1 MPKRISLS
9 QSLTERVTRKLLLP
23 SVVVYDGPS
32 ALDGERIVAI
42 LTGGGQSLTRN
53 AKTGA
58 LAQLFILRADVAPH
72 VAVRDGRD
80 VSVCGNCPHRPVYG
94 GDCYVQVYQGPRSAW
109 QAWSDGKVPYLTPL
123 AAGAALAI
131 AVKVGRIAGVRLGA
145 YGDPAALPLSV
156 AADLTHAV
164 RAVNGVTTG
173 YTHQWRDTSP
183 AWSRFVM
190 ASADSADDQ
199 RDARAMGYRSFR
211 VVKPDAP
218 DAGAV
223 KGVSCPASAES
234 GKAKTCATC
243 GLCNGAR
250 VEGRVGGD
258 VRINLH

>member
-1 MPKRISLS
+1 MNPNLS
-9 QSLTERVTRKLLLP
+9 ATLRERVTRKLLLP

-42 LTGGGQSLTRN
+42 LTGGGQSISRN
-53 AKTGA
+53 DKTGH
-58 LAQLFILRADVAPH
+58 LAQLWIMRADVAPH
-72 VAVRDGRD
+72 HATRDGRD
-80 VSVCGNCPHRPVYG
+80 ASVCGQCPQRPALG
-94 GDCYVQVYQGPRSAW
+94 GDCYVRVDQGPRSAW
-109 QAWSDGKVPYLTPL
+109 QAWADGKVPYLTPL

-131 AVKVGRIAGVRLGA
+131 AVKIGRIAGVRLGA

-164 RAVNGVTTG
+164 RAVKGITTG

-183 AWSRFVM
+183 AWSRYVM

-218 DAGAV
+218 DTGAV
-223 KGVSCPASAES
+223 KGVTCPASKEA
-234 GKAKTCATC
+234 GYLKTCSTC
-243 GLCNGAR
+243 GLCNGAT
-250 VEGRVGGD
+250 VAGRVGGD

>member
-1 MPKRISLS
+1 MRLKLS
-9 QSLTERVTRKLLLP
+9 SLLP

-80 VSVCGNCPHRPVYG
+80 VSVCGNCPQRPALG

-109 QAWSDGKVPYLTPL
+109 QAWADGKVPYLSPL

-131 AVKVGRIAGVRLGA
+131 SVKVGRIAGIRLGA

-164 RAVNGVTTG
+164 RAVGGVTTG

-183 AWSRFVM
+183 AWSRYVM
-190 ASADSADDQ
+190 ASADSAQDQ
-199 RDARAMGYRSFR
+199 ADARAMGYRSFR
-211 VVKPDAP
+211 VVKPDAT
-218 DAGAV
+218 DVGSV

-234 GKAKTCATC
+234 GKSKTCATC

>member
-9 QSLTERVTRKLLLP
+9 QSLTQRVTRKLLLP

-42 LTGGGQSLTRN
+42 LTGGGQSISRN
-53 AKTGA
+53 EKTGA
-58 LAQLFILRADVAPH
+58 LAQLWILRADVAPH

-80 VSVCGNCPHRPVYG
+80 ATVCGMCPQRPALG
-94 GDCYVQVYQGPRSAW
+94 GDCYVRVDQGPRSAW